1 MIRIARILCLSGFVF
16 VGLAGSQRAVTG
28 GEQGQHQRFSRTSL
42 HMGVE
47 FQIVLYAADQKQAE
61 AALDRAF
68 ARIAELDKKLSDYDP
83 ESELSKL
90 SDTTK
95 FDPRDGKEFATKPI
109 EVSDDLWTVLA
120 EAQRVSAESTGA
132 FDVTIG
138 PLTKLWR
145 RARRQKELPD
155 AKQLEEARRAVGYES
170 LKLDRAAQTVQLL
183 KPNMRLDLGGIA
195 KGYAVDEALGELAK
209 YGITRA
215 LARGSG
221 DIAAGDPPPNEKGW
235 RVGIA
240 PLDPDQAPTRF
251 LILSRQAVSTSG
263 DSRQHLVVDGKRYS
277 HLIDPKTGLGIS
289 GRRSV
294 TVIAPKGMLADALDS
309 AICILGPEKGAA
321 LAEKYGVALYMVVEN
336 ESGERQEVVSP
347 QFKQFEEAKTQPE

>member
-1 MIRIARILCLSGFVF
+1 MTQTACKLGFLGFVLVCLSCSR
-16 VGLAGSQRAVTG
+16 LAVA
-28 GEQGQHQRFSRTSL
+28 GEEQKLQRFSRTGL

-47 FQIVLYAADQKQAE
+47 FQIVLYAANQKPAE

-95 FDPRDGKEFATKPI
+95 FDPADGKQFDTKPI
-109 EVSDDLWTVLA
+109 RVSDDLFAVLA
-120 EAQRVSAESTGA
+120 EAQRVSADSEGA

-138 PLTKLWR
+138 PLSKLWR
-145 RARRQKELPD
+145 RARRQRELPEAEQLSE
-155 AKQLEEARRAVGYES
+155 AKQAVGYPF
-170 LKLDRAAQTVQLL
+170 LKLDRAEQTVRLL

-195 KGYAVDEALGELAK
+195 KGYAVDEALEELARS
-209 YGITRA
+209 GITQA

-221 DIAAGDPPPNEKGW
+221 DIAAGDPPPGEMGW

-251 LILSRQAVSTSG
+251 VTLARQAVSTSG
-263 DSRQHLVVDGKRYS
+263 DSRQHLIVDGKRYS

-294 TVIAPKGMLADALDS
+294 TVIAPNGMLADALDS
-309 AICILGPEKGAA
+309 AICILGPEKGMT
-321 LAEKYGVALYMVVEN
+321 LAEKHGVALFMVVED
-336 ESGERQEVVSP
+336 ESGERREVVSP
-347 QFKQFEEAKTQPE
+347 QFKQFEEAKIRPK